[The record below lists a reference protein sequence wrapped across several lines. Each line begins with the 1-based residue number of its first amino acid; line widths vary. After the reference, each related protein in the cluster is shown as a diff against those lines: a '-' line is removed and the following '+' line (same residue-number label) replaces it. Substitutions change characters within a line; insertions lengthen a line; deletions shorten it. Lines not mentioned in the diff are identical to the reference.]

1 MGLFM
6 DETNLKAG
14 CPTATGWNRAALIWR
29 WHHLSTE
36 QCRNPV

>member
-14 CPTATGWNRAALIWR
+14 RPTATGWNRAALI
-29 WHHLSTE
+29 
-36 QCRNPV
+36 